1 MLRRIAVAFAATGLA
16 LAAPAHA
23 DVTAETLLDRA
34 QIEDLLVSYYSHFGG
49 EGGEHFAR
57 YYTEDAV
64 FDVNG
69 IVSEGRAAIV
79 ALYDRMDDEGPES
92 EGTFHMIISNLEIDV
107 HEGGQTAT
115 AKMLWTGVMNGE
127 IGEPPHLAEQGREY
141 DYLVKEGGE
150 WLIRKRVVIA
160 DSGLPDAYMETY
172 EPRMDYDITKGMK

>member
-1 MLRRIAVAFAATGLA
+1 MLRSIAIVLAASGLA
-16 LAAPAHA
+16 LTAPADA
-23 DVTAETLLDRA
+23 KVTAETLLDRA
-34 QIEDLLVSYYSHFGG
+34 QIEDLLVGYYSHFGG
-49 EGGEHFAR
+49 EGGEDFAR

-79 ALYDRMDDEGPES
+79 ALYDRMDDGGPAS

-127 IGEPPHLAEQGREY
+127 IGEAPHLAEQGREY
-141 DYLVKEGGE
+141 DYLVKQDGE
-150 WLIRKRVVIA
+150 WLIRKRIVIA
-160 DSGLPDAYMETY
+160 DSGLPDVYMETY
-172 EPRMDYDITKGMK
+172 EPRMDYDITEGIE